1 MSSFLANT
9 YANGTITLVL
19 HHYWI
24 IERFCMAH
32 IYENNG
38 RYTVSVGGIVIGYNL
53 SRAEALKRLEDYD
66 FD

>member
-1 MSSFLANT
+1 
-9 YANGTITLVL
+9 
-19 HHYWI
+19 
-24 IERFCMAH
+24 MAH